1 MVLKGDKERLFYHA
15 TPMENFQSVY
25 ACGLTRSLDG
35 YVHLTKDAR
44 TAVKYAS
51 SNGAR
56 RIACFTI
63 EIDDPDELVK
73 IDDFGC
79 KTFGCE
85 SFGYRLDIKP
95 EQIRD
100 LSLWDLTKQLI

>member
-1 MVLKGDKERLFYHA
+1 MALKGDKERLFYHA

-25 ACGLTRSLDG
+25 ACGITRSLDG

-44 TAVKYAS
+44 TAVRYAS
-51 SNGAR
+51 SNGER
-56 RIACFTI
+56 RIACFTV
-63 EIDDPDELVK
+63 E

-79 KTFGCE
+79 KVFGCE
-85 SFGYRLDIKP
+85 SLGYRLDIKP